1 MQLLKLLGCI
11 KVLLLNDRKLASSHR
26 TKDSDTSLKKRE
38 CRIDVTVISDS
49 LTLC

>member
-1 MQLLKLLGCI
+1 MRLLQLLGCI

-26 TKDSDTSLKKRE
+26 TKDSDRSLKKRE
-38 CRIDVTVISDS
+38 GRVDVTIISDS